1 MRVHVCDG
9 LGVECSVL
17 GTLLRDLGERLPP
30 EDIQKH
36 FQAMDLNSDGY
47 IDFSEFF
54 HGVERYIR
62 VRHGCLSLP
71 RYR

>member
-1 MRVHVCDG
+1 
-9 LGVECSVL
+9 
-17 GTLLRDLGERLPP
+17 
-30 EDIQKH
+30 
-36 FQAMDLNSDGY
+36 MDLNSDGY

-71 RYR
+71 RCR